1 VARAVAP
8 YPPDHGLALARVLRV
23 VDLVT
28 GRPDIRDDE
37 VEAALI
43 GEGVGPVDA
52 RLLTLFVPCALSYPM
67 LRQLG
72 VTGFPSVYGV
82 RKRSGRWAYLPLA
95 GEHYFTAALA
105 WAEGLF
111 ALPPADRP
119 LTVEAWNAVASRSAE
134 MDCVN
139 NMLASHGPE
148 ALRGAVISPPM
159 LGGLTAEEIAA
170 SRQAGQP
177 PRPWWRFW

>member
-1 VARAVAP
+1 VAKVAVP
-8 YPPDHGLALARVLRV
+8 YPPDHRLALARVLRV
-23 VDLVT
+23 VNLIT

-37 VEAALI
+37 VEAALV

-52 RLLTLFVPCALSYPM
+52 RLLTLLVPSALAYPL

-72 VTGFPSVYGV
+72 VTGFPAVYGV
-82 RKRSGRWAYLPLA
+82 RRRSGRWAYLPLA

-105 WAEGLF
+105 WAEALF

-119 LTVEAWNAVASRSAE
+119 LTVEAWNAVAGRSAE

-139 NMLASHGPE
+139 NMLTSQGPE
-148 ALRGAVISPPM
+148 GLRGAVVSPPM
-159 LGGLTAEEIAA
+159 LGGLTFEEVAA
-170 SRQAGQP
+170 SRQEER